1 MSHSNDVLVSVENV
15 VKTFPGR
22 GGAWGAAGEPVHA
35 VKGLS
40 LEIGKGE
47 VLGLVGESG
56 SGKSTLGRCIL
67 QLHRPTSGSV
77 RFRGEEL
84 TQLKGASLR
93 RMRRHMQM
101 VFQDPYASLNP
112 RMRVQALLEEPLL
125 IHQSLSKTQRKERI
139 EELIALVGLT
149 GEALARYPHEF
160 SGGQRQRIGIAR
172 ALAVEPEFLVC
183 DEPISALDVSIQAQ
197 ILNLIQDL
205 QRQLNLTVLFIA
217 HDLSAVR
224 HISDR
229 IAVMYR
235 GELVEIGEACKVCD
249 DPQEAYTKR
258 LLSAVPQRW
267 MSLRSSE

>member
-1 MSHSNDVLVSVENV
+1 MSASSETLVSVQNV

-22 GGAWGAAGEPVHA
+22 GGAWGASAAPVHA
-35 VKGLS
+35 VKDIS
-40 LEIGKGE
+40 LDIAKGE
-47 VLGLVGESG
+47 ILGLVGESG

-67 QLHRPTSGSV
+67 QLHRPTSGAV
-77 RFRGEEL
+77 LFRGEDL

-112 RMRVQALLEEPLL
+112 RMRIRTLVEEPLL
-125 IHQSLSKTQRKERI
+125 IHQSMTSAQRNERI
-139 EELIALVGLT
+139 RELIALVGLNE
-149 GEALARYPHEF
+149 EALERFPHEF

-205 QRQLNLTVLFIA
+205 QKKLDLTVLFIA

-229 IAVMYR
+229 VAVMYR
-235 GELVEIGEACKVCD
+235 GDLVELGPAEQVCSA
-249 DPQEAYTKR
+249 PQEEYTKR
-258 LLSAVPQRW
+258 LLSAVPRRW
-267 MSLRSSE
+267 MSLRSSG

>member
-1 MSHSNDVLVSVENV
+1 MSTPNETLVSIQNL

-22 GGAWGAAGEPVHA
+22 GGAWGSAAEPVQA
-35 VKGLS
+35 VKNVS
-40 LEIGKGE
+40 FEIAKGE
-47 VLGLVGESG
+47 ILGLVGESG

-67 QLHRPTSGSV
+67 QLHRPTSGAV
-77 RFRGEEL
+77 MFRGEDL
-84 TQLKGASLR
+84 TQLKGDSLR

-112 RMRVQALLEEPLL
+112 RMRVRTLLEEPLL
-125 IHQSLSKTQRKERI
+125 IHQSMTSSQRIERI
-139 EELIALVGLT
+139 QELISLVGLNQ
-149 GEALARYPHEF
+149 EALERFPHEF

-229 IAVMYR
+229 VAVMYR
-235 GELVEIGEACKVCD
+235 GDLVELGSAEQVCGSPRED
-249 DPQEAYTKR
+249 YTKR

-267 MSLRSSE
+267 MALRQST